1 MIKHLIDHQGLG
13 SHKGDTVVFGGYGK
27 AGAIGSMVH
36 LDKVAERL
44 ESLGLNVLGLHDSPL
59 DIDVEPLYPDT
70 IKGENITDDM
80 LY

>member
-13 SHKGDTVVFGGYGK
+13 SHKGDTVVFGGFS

-44 ESLGLNVLGLHDSPL
+44 EFLGLNVLGLHDSPL
-59 DIDVEPLYPDT
+59 HIDVEPLYPDT
-70 IKGENITDDM
+70 IKGENITDNM